1 MAALCASAQ
10 NLKDLSL
17 EWTTAYI
24 SKAESKGGTIVPAPG
39 PILHSGFKQTAMP
52 CLTVLSLRNMG
63 IQASAF
69 EGFEAPCLRTVSVY
83 SCHFES
89 EKKLDLLKTE
99 TFGPAFNSRRAIF
112 AGASFKA
119 RTGPW
124 YSFGS

>member
-1 MAALCASAQ
+1 
-10 NLKDLSL
+10 
-17 EWTTAYI
+17 
-24 SKAESKGGTIVPAPG
+24 
-39 PILHSGFKQTAMP
+39 
-52 CLTVLSLRNMG
+52 MG

-112 AGASFKA
+112 GGASFKA